1 MVRVHQGPPKF
12 SIRLRVKRRGALRRF
27 VPLIQTLLLCSGASF
42 AQTSQAANIQ
52 QQVRKIGL
60 QGNITVY
67 MPDGQEYY
75 GSIGRIGTD
84 DFAVNE
90 VDLHREVTLRYIE
103 VKKVR
108 SGYGTTGRTITGKRV
123 HPRTRFWVTLAV
135 VGGLLTLVFVAVA
148 SDKS

>member
-1 MVRVHQGPPKF
+1 M
-12 SIRLRVKRRGALRRF
+12 RRF
-27 VPLIQTLLLCSGASF
+27 VSWIQIALLCSGASF
-42 AQTSQAANIQ
+42 AQSSQAANIER
-52 QQVRKIGL
+52 QVRKIGL
-60 QGNITVY
+60 GRNITVY
-67 MPDGQEYY
+67 MPDGHEYY

-90 VDLHREVTLRYIE
+90 VDLRREVTLRYIE

-108 SGYGTTGRTITGKRV
+108 SGYGTIGRTINGKRV
-123 HPRTRFWVTLAV
+123 HPRKRLWVTLAV